1 MAVCGS
7 QTSDSNKI
15 PARVGVFFV
24 YAFVFFYPFGFLG
37 VSLPACLHV
46 YACANVQTNW
56 LYSQEVISTPY
67 RAPASGV
74 STAVH
79 WLAAFVVALTTP
91 LGFQTL
97 SWKFYFVWMAV
108 AASIIPGVYFFFPE
122 TTGLSMEEIDVMFRE
137 TPSIFAT
144 TRVSR
149 EMRREK
155 FESMATITGKGEAG
169 RVESFDNAE
178 KTRAEREQIE
188 RAQGFVDGE
197 RERQ

>member
-1 MAVCGS
+1 M
-7 QTSDSNKI
+7 
-15 PARVGVFFV
+15 
-24 YAFVFFYPFGFLG
+24 
-37 VSLPACLHV
+37 
-46 YACANVQTNW
+46 
-56 LYSQEVISTPY
+56 
-67 RAPASGV
+67 
-74 STAVH
+74 H

-137 TPSIFAT
+137 TPSVFAT

-149 EMRREK
+149 EMRRRKYE
-155 FESMATITGKGEAG
+155 AQVKGEG
-169 RVESFDNAE
+169 QVESYDNLE
-178 KTRAEREQIE
+178 KTRGERKQIE

-197 RERQ
+197 REAQ

>member
-1 MAVCGS
+1 MIFPE
-7 QTSDSNKI
+7 TRPN
-15 PARVGVFFV
+15 R
-24 YAFVFFYPFGFLG
+24 
-37 VSLPACLHV
+37 HRNR
-46 YACANVQTNW
+46 ANF
-56 LYSQEVISTPY
+56 SVISTPY
-67 RAPASGV
+67 RAPASGI

-108 AASIIPGVYFFFPE
+108 AASIVPGVYFFFPE

-137 TPSIFAT
+137 TPSVFAT

-149 EMRREK
+149 EMRKRKHEQR
-155 FESMATITGKGEAG
+155 GKGEG
-169 RVESFDNAE
+169 VVENFDHHHEAKN
-178 KTRAEREQIE
+178 RHEREQIE

-197 RERQ
+197 HERK